1 MRDDGEMSLFDKLFN
16 RAEKEQQIDTLFKTL
31 NAYTPVFVN
40 WRGSLYES
48 ELVRAAIEA
57 KAEHISKMRVEIRGA
72 ARPKLQTKL
81 KAAPNEFQT
90 WSQFLK
96 RLATIYEV
104 NNTAFI
110 VPVIDEYGETTGV
123 YPVLSA
129 NCDIVQYQERPYLRY
144 RFLSG
149 DCATIELDKCGI
161 LTKHQYKSEFFGENN
176 SALDNTM
183 ALINIQN
190 QGITEGVKS
199 AATYRFMA
207 QLSNFSKPEDLAK
220 ERKRFN
226 TENLSADSGGG
237 VLLFPNTY
245 SNIKQIDSKPFV
257 VDAEQMKLIQT
268 NVFNYFG
275 VNERILQNSANG
287 EELDAFYNGALEPFA
302 VQLAEVLTKML
313 FTLRERSSGAE
324 VYVTS
329 NRLQYMSAASKMSL
343 ITTMGDRGMITIN
356 EARELLNYAPVEG
369 GDALM
374 PIRGE
379 YYNAKEGETN
389 ND

>member
-1 MRDDGEMSLFDKLFN
+1 
-16 RAEKEQQIDTLFKTL
+16 
-31 NAYTPVFVN
+31 
-40 WRGSLYES
+40 
-48 ELVRAAIEA
+48 
-57 KAEHISKMRVEIRGA
+57 
-72 ARPKLQTKL
+72 
-81 KAAPNEFQT
+81 
-90 WSQFLK
+90 
-96 RLATIYEV
+96 
-104 NNTAFI
+104 
-110 VPVIDEYGETTGV
+110 
-123 YPVLSA
+123 
-129 NCDIVQYQERPYLRY
+129 
-144 RFLSG
+144 
-149 DCATIELDKCGI
+149 
-161 LTKHQYKSEFFGENN
+161 
-176 SALDNTM
+176 
-183 ALINIQN
+183 
-190 QGITEGVKS
+190 
-199 AATYRFMA
+199 MA

-324 VYVTS
+324 VFVTS